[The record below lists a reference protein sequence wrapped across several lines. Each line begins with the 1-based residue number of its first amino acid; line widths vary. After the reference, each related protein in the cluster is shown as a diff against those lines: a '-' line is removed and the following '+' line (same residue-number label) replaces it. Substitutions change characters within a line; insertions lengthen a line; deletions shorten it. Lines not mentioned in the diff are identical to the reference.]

1 MPLRPPAICLLAV
14 LLFGPSA
21 WARHCEVDGVSV
33 NPDNGST
40 TTGKTGI
47 LKCYRDDG
55 TLWHEQELRNGQYL
69 GLDRM
74 VRDDGSVSE
83 RQINANGNT
92 EGLAREFYP
101 GGKLKQ
107 EGQYRNGE
115 AVGLAKSYH
124 PDGHLAALRF
134 YPKAGAQAAVA
145 IEYNRDGSLHEL
157 RCGAQS
163 LIDEDRMLCGFG
175 KLATHELRDAN
186 GSLREKRSYRDGKAI
201 SGESFDRQG
210 RRRDAFERDG
220 QRSVERRFFDSGDM
234 ASESTVVDGYEVA
247 ASEWYMNGKLKTKLS
262 REAMLRQPKSSV
274 EHYRDTGVLQTR
286 EELVGNRRT
295 HEERFDEAGL
305 RSEEFLYDDEG
316 RPTTHRKFSVDG
328 QVVLE
333 EAFYPDGSRKIIK
346 GEAQIAK

>member
-1 MPLRPPAICLLAV
+1 MNLRTCAICLLV
-14 LLFGPSA
+14 LLPCGHNA
-21 WARHCEVDGVSV
+21 WARRCEVDGVAV

-40 TTGKTGI
+40 TAGKTGI

-55 TLWHEQELRNGQYL
+55 TLWHEQELRDGQYL

-107 EGQYRNGE
+107 EGQYRNGD
-115 AVGLAKSYH
+115 AVGLTKSYH
-124 PDGHLAALRF
+124 FDGRLAALHF

-145 IEYNRDGSLHEL
+145 IEYNRDGSLHDL
-157 RCGAQS
+157 RCGTQS
-163 LIDEDRMLCGFG
+163 LIEEDRALCGFG
-175 KLATHELRDAN
+175 KSVTHELRDAN
-186 GSLREKRSYRDGKAI
+186 GNLREKRSYRDGKAV

-210 RRRDAFERDG
+210 RRRDAFERDDR
-220 QRSVERRFFDSGDM
+220 RSVERRYFETGEV
-234 ASESTVVDGYEVA
+234 ASESTIVDGYEVA
-247 ASEWYMNGKLKTKLS
+247 ASQWYMNGKLKSRVS
-262 REAMLRQPKSSV
+262 REAALRQPRSSV

-286 EELVGNRRT
+286 EELVGHRRI

-305 RSEEFLYDDEG
+305 RNEEFSYDDDG
-316 RPTTHRKFSVDG
+316 RPTTHRKFAADG
-328 QVVLE
+328 QLVLE
-333 EAFYPDGSRKIIK
+333 EAFYPDGSRKVIK
-346 GEAQIAK
+346 GEAKIAQ

>member
-1 MPLRPPAICLLAV
+1 MTTRTSVACLA
-14 LLFGPSA
+14 LLLVCAPT
-21 WARHCEVDGVSV
+21 WARRCEINGEAV

-40 TTGKTGI
+40 TAGKTGI

-55 TLWHEQELRNGQYL
+55 TLWHEQELRNGEHL

-83 RQINANGNT
+83 RQVNANGNT

-107 EGQYRNGE
+107 EGQYRNGD

-124 PDGHLAALRF
+124 PDGRLAALRF
-134 YPKAGAQAAVA
+134 YPKPGAQATVA

-163 LIDEDRMLCGFG
+163 LIDEDRVLCGFG
-175 KLATHELRDAN
+175 KTATHELRDAN
-186 GSLREKRSYRDGKAI
+186 GSLREKRSYRDGQAI

-210 RRRDAFERDG
+210 HRSEAFERDG
-220 QRSVERRFFDSGDM
+220 KRSVERRYFDTGEM
-234 ASESTVVDGYEVA
+234 ASESTVVDGYEIA
-247 ASEWYMNGKLKTKLS
+247 ASEWYMNGKLKTRTS
-262 REAMLRQPKSSV
+262 REAALDRPKASI

-286 EELVGNRRT
+286 EDLVGNRRA

-305 RSEEFLYDDEG
+305 RSEEFVFDDEG
-316 RPTTHRKFSVDG
+316 RPTTHRKFSPDG
-328 QVVLE
+328 QLVLE
-333 EAFYPDGSRKIIK
+333 EAFYPDGSRKVIK
-346 GEAQIAK
+346 GEAKIAQ